1 MHVIRHV
8 CMVIFTVNDTNET
21 CEENQLTH
29 GDYLKILWTS
39 AAELPGLSLSAMVGS
54 TGLYIIRAEREVRQ
68 LFVLPGL

>member
-1 MHVIRHV
+1 MKFVHTSCVH
-8 CMVIFTVNDTNET
+8 VIFTVNDTNET

-54 TGLYIIRAEREVRQ
+54 TGL
-68 LFVLPGL
+68 